1 MPAAPEPFEIH
12 VDDAVLDDLR
22 ARLDATR
29 WPDEVDGAGWEMGSN
44 LDYMKELAAYWR
56 DGYDWRE
63 QERRLNALPQFKAE
77 IDGLG
82 IHFVHI
88 EGKGPDPF
96 PLIVSHG
103 WPGSFFEM
111 HKIAGPL
118 TDPAAHGGDPA
129 DAFHLVVPSLIG
141 YGFSDAS
148 REPGM
153 TTHRMAELFGS
164 LMIDTLGY
172 DRFGAQGGDWGAA
185 VTASLAEQYPA
196 NVAGIHLN
204 LVIGRM
210 ARLAGESASPEVE
223 AYRAEMARWVRD
235 ESAYSIMQGTRPQT
249 LAYGL
254 NDSPA
259 GLAGWIVEKWRAW
272 SDCERRRRALV
283 HQGRA
288 ADERHDLLG
297 DADHQLVGA
306 ALPGEP
312 RRVRPR
318 RAASRRPPPSRCSP
332 KRYRT
337 RRAALSSKAT
347 TSSPVDGDAPR
358 RPLRRHGGAR
368 PPRRRRQRLLPHPA
382 LGALAPASPA
392 GDPCTTCAAQRRI
405 S

>member
-44 LDYMKELAAYWR
+44 LAYMKELAAYWR

-77 IDGLG
+77 VDGLG

-148 REPGM
+148 RAAGM

-164 LMIDTLGY
+164 LMTDTLGY
-172 DRFGAQGGDWGAA
+172 GRFGAQGGDWGAA
-185 VTASLAEQYPA
+185 VTASLAEHYPA

-210 ARLAGESASPEVE
+210 ARLAGETASPEAE

-254 NDSPA
+254 NDSPV

-272 SDCERRRRALV
+272 SDCGGDVERSYTKDELLTNVMVYWVTQTINSSVRLYRENRGEF
-283 HQGRA
+283 GRA
-288 ADERHDLLG
+288 GRIETPTAV
-297 DADHQLVGA
+297 AMF
-306 ALPGEP
+306 
-312 RRVRPR
+312 
-318 RAASRRPPPSRCSP
+318 P
-332 KRYRT
+332 KDI
-337 RRAALSSKAT
+337 S
-347 TSSPVDGDAPR
+347 
-358 RPLRRHGGAR
+358 H
-368 PPRRRRQRLLPHPA
+368 PPRSLVEQGYNVQRWTEMPRGGHFAAMEEPGLLVDDVRA
-382 LGALAPASPA
+382 FFRTL
-392 GDPCTTCAAQRRI
+392 R
-405 S
+405 

>member
-1 MPAAPEPFEIH
+1 MAAAPEPFEIH
-12 VDDAVLDDLR
+12 VDNAVLDDLR

-29 WPDEVDGAGWEMGSN
+29 WPDEVDGAGWTMGSN
-44 LDYMKELAAYWR
+44 LAYMKELAAYWR

-63 QERRLNALPQFKAE
+63 QERRLNALPQFRAE

-111 HKIAGPL
+111 YKIAGPL

-153 TTHRMAELFGS
+153 TTHRMAELFGT

-172 DRFGAQGGDWGAA
+172 QRFGAQGGDWGSA
-185 VTASLAEQYPA
+185 VTSSLAEQYPA
-196 NVAGIHLN
+196 HVAGIHLN

-210 ARLAGESASPEVE
+210 ARLVGETASPEVE
-223 AYRAEMARWVRD
+223 AYRAEMAGWVRD
-235 ESAYSIMQGTRPQT
+235 ESAYSIMQGTKPQT
-249 LAYGL
+249 LGYAL
-254 NDSPA
+254 NDSPV

-272 SDCERRRRALV
+272 SDC
-283 HQGRA
+283 
-288 ADERHDLLG
+288 
-297 DADHQLVGA
+297 
-306 ALPGEP
+306 
-312 RRVRPR
+312 
-318 RAASRRPPPSRCSP
+318 
-332 KRYRT
+332 
-337 RRAALSSKAT
+337 
-347 TSSPVDGDAPR
+347 DGDVERSYTKDELLTNVMIYWVTQTINSSVRLYRENRGEFGRTGRIETPTAIAMFPKEIS
-358 RPLRRHGGAR
+358 H
-368 PPRRRRQRLLPHPA
+368 PPRSLVERGYNVQRWTEMPRGGHFAAMEEPGLLVEDVRA
-382 LGALAPASPA
+382 FFRGL
-392 GDPCTTCAAQRRI
+392 R
-405 S
+405 

>member
-1 MPAAPEPFEIH
+1 MAAAPEPFSIH

-29 WPDEVDGAGWEMGSN
+29 WPDEIDGAGWTMGSN
-44 LDYMKELAAYWR
+44 LAYMKELAGYWR

-63 QERRLNALPQFKAE
+63 QERRLNALPQFRAE

-111 HKIAGPL
+111 YKIAGPL

-153 TTHRMAELFGS
+153 TTHRMAELFGR

-172 DRFGAQGGDWGAA
+172 ERFGAQGGDWGSA
-185 VTASLAEQYPA
+185 VTSSLAEQYPA
-196 NVAGIHLN
+196 SVAGIHLN

-210 ARLAGESASPEVE
+210 ARLAGEAASPEVE
-223 AYRAEMARWVRD
+223 AYRAEMAGWVRD
-235 ESAYSIMQGTRPQT
+235 ESAYSIMQGTKPQT
-249 LAYGL
+249 LGYAL
-254 NDSPA
+254 NDSPV

-272 SDCERRRRALV
+272 SDC
-283 HQGRA
+283 
-288 ADERHDLLG
+288 
-297 DADHQLVGA
+297 
-306 ALPGEP
+306 
-312 RRVRPR
+312 
-318 RAASRRPPPSRCSP
+318 
-332 KRYRT
+332 
-337 RRAALSSKAT
+337 
-347 TSSPVDGDAPR
+347 DGDVERSYTKDELLTNVMIYWVTQTINSSVRLYRENRGEFGRTGRIETPTAVAMFPKEIS
-358 RPLRRHGGAR
+358 H
-368 PPRRRRQRLLPHPA
+368 PPRSLVERGYNVQRWTEMPRGGHFAAMEEPGLLVEDVRA
-382 LGALAPASPA
+382 FFRGL
-392 GDPCTTCAAQRRI
+392 R
-405 S
+405 

>member
-1 MPAAPEPFEIH
+1 MAAVPEPFEIH
-12 VDDAVLDDLR
+12 VDDDVLDDLR

-29 WPDEVDGAGWEMGSN
+29 WPDEVDGAGWTMGSN
-44 LDYMKELAAYWR
+44 LAYMKELAAYWR

-63 QERRLNALPQFKAE
+63 QERRLNALPQFRAE
-77 IDGLG
+77 IDGVG

-148 REPGM
+148 RVPGM
-153 TTHRMAELFGS
+153 TTHRMAELFGT

-172 DRFGAQGGDWGAA
+172 ERFGAQGGDWGSA
-185 VTASLAEQYPA
+185 VTSSLAEQCLA

-210 ARLAGESASPEVE
+210 ARLAGEAAPPEVE
-223 AYRAEMARWVRD
+223 AYRAEMARWVHD
-235 ESAYSIMQGTRPQT
+235 ESAYSILQGTKPQT
-249 LAYGL
+249 LGYAL
-254 NDSPA
+254 NDSPV

-272 SDCERRRRALV
+272 SDC
-283 HQGRA
+283 
-288 ADERHDLLG
+288 
-297 DADHQLVGA
+297 
-306 ALPGEP
+306 
-312 RRVRPR
+312 
-318 RAASRRPPPSRCSP
+318 
-332 KRYRT
+332 
-337 RRAALSSKAT
+337 
-347 TSSPVDGDAPR
+347 DGDVERSYTKDELLTNVMIYWATQTINSSVRLYRENRGEFGRTGRIETPTAVAMF
-358 RPLRRHGGAR
+358 PKEISH
-368 PPRRRRQRLLPHPA
+368 PPRSLVERGYNVQRWTEMPRGGHFAAMEEPGLLVEDVRA
-382 LGALAPASPA
+382 FFRGL
-392 GDPCTTCAAQRRI
+392 R
-405 S
+405 

>member
-1 MPAAPEPFEIH
+1 MAAAPEPFSIH

-29 WPDEVDGAGWEMGSN
+29 WPDEVDGAGWTMGSN
-44 LDYMKELAAYWR
+44 LAYMKDLAAYWR

-63 QERRLNALPQFKAE
+63 QERRLNALPQFRAE

-88 EGKGPDPF
+88 EGKGPDPC

-111 HKIAGPL
+111 YKIAGPL
-118 TDPAAHGGDPA
+118 TDPAAHGGDSA

-153 TTHRMAELFGS
+153 TTHRMAELFGR

-172 DRFGAQGGDWGAA
+172 QRFGAQGGDWGSA
-185 VTASLAEQYPA
+185 VTSSLAEQYPA

-210 ARLAGESASPEVE
+210 ARLAGETASPEVE

-235 ESAYSIMQGTRPQT
+235 ESAYSIMQGTKPQT
-249 LAYGL
+249 LGYAL
-254 NDSPA
+254 NDSPV

-272 SDCERRRRALV
+272 SDC
-283 HQGRA
+283 
-288 ADERHDLLG
+288 
-297 DADHQLVGA
+297 
-306 ALPGEP
+306 
-312 RRVRPR
+312 
-318 RAASRRPPPSRCSP
+318 
-332 KRYRT
+332 
-337 RRAALSSKAT
+337 
-347 TSSPVDGDAPR
+347 DGDVERSYTKDELLTNVMIYWVTQTINSSVRLYRENRGEFGRTGRIETPTAVAMFPKEIS
-358 RPLRRHGGAR
+358 H
-368 PPRRRRQRLLPHPA
+368 PPRSLVERGYNVQQWTEMPRGGHFAAMEEPELLVEDVRA
-382 LGALAPASPA
+382 FFRGL
-392 GDPCTTCAAQRRI
+392 R
-405 S
+405 

>member
-1 MPAAPEPFEIH
+1 MAAAPEPFEIH

-29 WPDEVDGAGWEMGSN
+29 WPDEVDGAGWTMGSN
-44 LDYMKELAAYWR
+44 LAYMKELAAYWR

-63 QERRLNALPQFKAE
+63 QERRLNALPQFRAE

-111 HKIAGPL
+111 YKIAGPL

-153 TTHRMAELFGS
+153 TTHRMAELFGT

-172 DRFGAQGGDWGAA
+172 ERFGAQGGDWGSA
-185 VTASLAEQYPA
+185 VTSSLAEQCLA

-210 ARLAGESASPEVE
+210 ARLAGEATSPEVE
-223 AYRAEMARWVRD
+223 AYRAEMAGWVRD
-235 ESAYSIMQGTRPQT
+235 ESAYSIMQGTKPQT
-249 LAYGL
+249 LGYAL
-254 NDSPA
+254 NDSPV

-272 SDCERRRRALV
+272 SDCDGDVERSYTKDELLTNVMIYWVTQTINSSVRLYRENRGEFGRTGRIETPTAVAMFPKEISHPPRSLVERGYNVQQWTEMPRGGHFAAMEEPGLLAGDVRAFFRAL
-283 HQGRA
+283 
-288 ADERHDLLG
+288 
-297 DADHQLVGA
+297 
-306 ALPGEP
+306 
-312 RRVRPR
+312 RR
-318 RAASRRPPPSRCSP
+318 
-332 KRYRT
+332 
-337 RRAALSSKAT
+337 
-347 TSSPVDGDAPR
+347 
-358 RPLRRHGGAR
+358 
-368 PPRRRRQRLLPHPA
+368 
-382 LGALAPASPA
+382 
-392 GDPCTTCAAQRRI
+392 
-405 S
+405 

>member
-1 MPAAPEPFEIH
+1 MAAAPEPFEIY

-29 WPDEVDGAGWEMGSN
+29 WPDEVDGAGWTMGSN
-44 LDYMKELAAYWR
+44 LAYMKELAAYWR

-63 QERRLNALPQFKAE
+63 QERRLNALPQFRAE
-77 IDGLG
+77 IDGVG

-111 HKIAGPL
+111 YKIAGPL

-153 TTHRMAELFGS
+153 TTHRMAELFGT
-164 LMIDTLGY
+164 LMLDTLGY
-172 DRFGAQGGDWGAA
+172 ERFGAQGGDWGSA
-185 VTASLAEQYPA
+185 VTSSLAEQYPA
-196 NVAGIHLN
+196 SVAGIHLN

-210 ARLAGESASPEVE
+210 ARLAGEAASPEVE

-235 ESAYSIMQGTRPQT
+235 ESAYSITQGTKPQT
-249 LAYGL
+249 LSYAL
-254 NDSPA
+254 NDSPV

-272 SDCERRRRALV
+272 SDC
-283 HQGRA
+283 
-288 ADERHDLLG
+288 
-297 DADHQLVGA
+297 
-306 ALPGEP
+306 
-312 RRVRPR
+312 
-318 RAASRRPPPSRCSP
+318 
-332 KRYRT
+332 
-337 RRAALSSKAT
+337 
-347 TSSPVDGDAPR
+347 DGDIERSYTKDELLTNVMIYWVTQTINSSVRLYRENRGEFGRTGRIETPTAVAMFPKEIS
-358 RPLRRHGGAR
+358 H
-368 PPRRRRQRLLPHPA
+368 PPRSLVERGYNVQRWTEMPRGGHFAAMEEPGLLVEDVRA
-382 LGALAPASPA
+382 FFRGL
-392 GDPCTTCAAQRRI
+392 R
-405 S
+405 

>member
-1 MPAAPEPFEIH
+1 MAAAPEPFEIH
-12 VDDAVLDDLR
+12 VAAAVLDDLR

-29 WPDEVDGAGWEMGSN
+29 WPDEIDGAGWTMGSD
-44 LDYMKELAAYWR
+44 LAYMKELAAYWR
-56 DGYDWRE
+56 DGYDWQE
-63 QERRLNALPQFKAE
+63 QERRLNALPQFRAE

-111 HKIAGPL
+111 YKIAGPL

-153 TTHRMAELFGS
+153 TTHRMAELFGT

-172 DRFGAQGGDWGAA
+172 DRFGAQGGDWGSA
-185 VTASLAEQYPA
+185 VTSSLAEQYPA

-210 ARLAGESASPEVE
+210 ARLAGEAASPEVE

-235 ESAYSIMQGTRPQT
+235 ESAYSITQGTKPQT
-249 LAYGL
+249 LSYAL
-254 NDSPA
+254 NDSPV

-272 SDCERRRRALV
+272 SDC
-283 HQGRA
+283 
-288 ADERHDLLG
+288 
-297 DADHQLVGA
+297 
-306 ALPGEP
+306 
-312 RRVRPR
+312 
-318 RAASRRPPPSRCSP
+318 
-332 KRYRT
+332 
-337 RRAALSSKAT
+337 
-347 TSSPVDGDAPR
+347 DGDVERSYTKDELLTNVMIYWVTQTINSSVRLYRENRGEFGRTGRIETPTAVAMFPKEIS
-358 RPLRRHGGAR
+358 H
-368 PPRRRRQRLLPHPA
+368 PPRSLVERGYNVQRWTEMPRGGHFAAMEEPGLLVEDVRA
-382 LGALAPASPA
+382 FFRGL
-392 GDPCTTCAAQRRI
+392 R
-405 S
+405 

>member
-1 MPAAPEPFEIH
+1 MAAAPEPFSIH

-29 WPDEVDGAGWEMGSN
+29 WPDEVDGAGWTMGSN
-44 LDYMKELAAYWR
+44 LAYMKELAAYWR

-63 QERRLNALPQFKAE
+63 QERRLNALPQFRAE

-111 HKIAGPL
+111 YKIAGPL

-153 TTHRMAELFGS
+153 TTHRMAELFGR

-172 DRFGAQGGDWGAA
+172 ERFGAQGGDWGSA
-185 VTASLAEQYPA
+185 VTSSLAEQYPA

-210 ARLAGESASPEVE
+210 ARLPARRPRPKSRRTAPRWGAGCATS
-223 AYRAEMARWVRD
+223 RL
-235 ESAYSIMQGTRPQT
+235 TRSCRGQ
-249 LAYGL
+249 
-254 NDSPA
+254 S
-259 GLAGWIVEKWRAW
+259 
-272 SDCERRRRALV
+272 RRRWATRSTTV
-283 HQGRA
+283 RWGWRGGSW
-288 ADERHDLLG
+288 RS
-297 DADHQLVGA
+297 GA
-306 ALPGEP
+306 RG
-312 RRVRPR
+312 
-318 RAASRRPPPSRCSP
+318 
-332 KRYRT
+332 
-337 RRAALSSKAT
+337 AT
-347 TSSPVDGDAPR
+347 ATATSSGRTPR
-358 RPLRRHGGAR
+358 T
-368 PPRRRRQRLLPHPA
+368 
-382 LGALAPASPA
+382 S
-392 GDPCTTCAAQRRI
+392 C
-405 S
+405 

>member
-1 MPAAPEPFEIH
+1 MAAAPEPFEIH

-22 ARLDATR
+22 ACLDATR

-44 LDYMKELAAYWR
+44 LAYMKELAAYWR
-56 DGYDWRE
+56 DGYNWRE
-63 QERRLNALPQFKAE
+63 QERRLNALPQFRAE
-77 IDGLG
+77 VGGLG

-111 HKIAGPL
+111 YKIAGPL

-164 LMIDTLGY
+164 LMTDTLGY

-185 VTASLAEQYPA
+185 VTASLAEQYPE

-254 NDSPA
+254 NDSPV

-272 SDCERRRRALV
+272 SDCEGDVERSYTKDELLTNVMIYWVTQTINSSVRLYRENRGEFGRAGRIETPSAVAMFPKEISHPPRSLVEQGYNVQRWTEMPRGGHFAAMEAPDLLVDDVRAFFRAL
-283 HQGRA
+283 R
-288 ADERHDLLG
+288 
-297 DADHQLVGA
+297 
-306 ALPGEP
+306 
-312 RRVRPR
+312 
-318 RAASRRPPPSRCSP
+318 
-332 KRYRT
+332 
-337 RRAALSSKAT
+337 
-347 TSSPVDGDAPR
+347 
-358 RPLRRHGGAR
+358 
-368 PPRRRRQRLLPHPA
+368 
-382 LGALAPASPA
+382 
-392 GDPCTTCAAQRRI
+392 
-405 S
+405 

>member
-1 MPAAPEPFEIH
+1 MAAAPEPFEIH
-12 VDDAVLDDLR
+12 VAAAVLDDLR

-29 WPDEVDGAGWEMGSN
+29 WPDEIDGAGWTMGSD
-44 LDYMKELAAYWR
+44 LAYMKELAAYWR
-56 DGYDWRE
+56 DGYDWQE
-63 QERRLNALPQFKAE
+63 QERRLNALPQFRAE

-111 HKIAGPL
+111 YKIAGPL

-153 TTHRMAELFGS
+153 TTHRMAELFGT

-172 DRFGAQGGDWGAA
+172 DRFGAQGGDWGSA
-185 VTASLAEQYPA
+185 VTSSLAEQYPA

-210 ARLAGESASPEVE
+210 ARLAGEAASPEVE

-235 ESAYSIMQGTRPQT
+235 ESAYSITQGTKPQT
-249 LAYGL
+249 LSYAL
-254 NDSPA
+254 NDSPV

-272 SDCERRRRALV
+272 SDC
-283 HQGRA
+283 
-288 ADERHDLLG
+288 
-297 DADHQLVGA
+297 
-306 ALPGEP
+306 
-312 RRVRPR
+312 
-318 RAASRRPPPSRCSP
+318 
-332 KRYRT
+332 
-337 RRAALSSKAT
+337 
-347 TSSPVDGDAPR
+347 DGDVERSYTKDELLTNVMIYWVTQTINSSVRLYRENRGEFGRTGRIETPTAVAMFPKEIS
-358 RPLRRHGGAR
+358 H
-368 PPRRRRQRLLPHPA
+368 PPRSLVERGYNVQQWTEMPRGGHFAAMEEPELLVEDVRA
-382 LGALAPASPA
+382 FFRGL
-392 GDPCTTCAAQRRI
+392 R
-405 S
+405 

>member
-1 MPAAPEPFEIH
+1 MAAAPEPFEIH

-29 WPDEVDGAGWEMGSN
+29 WPDEVDGAGWTMGSN
-44 LDYMKELAAYWR
+44 LAYMKDLAAYWR

-63 QERRLNALPQFKAE
+63 QERRLNALPQFRAE

-111 HKIAGPL
+111 YKIAGPL

-153 TTHRMAELFGS
+153 TTHRMAELFGT

-172 DRFGAQGGDWGAA
+172 ERFGAQGGDWGSA
-185 VTASLAEQYPA
+185 VTSSLAEQYPA

-210 ARLAGESASPEVE
+210 ARLAGEAASPEVE

-235 ESAYSIMQGTRPQT
+235 ESAYSIMQGTKPQT
-249 LAYGL
+249 LGYAL
-254 NDSPA
+254 NDSPV

-272 SDCERRRRALV
+272 SDCGGDVERSYTKDELLTNVMIYWVTQTINSSVRLYRENRGEF
-283 HQGRA
+283 GRTGRIETPTA
-288 ADERHDLLG
+288 VAMF
-297 DADHQLVGA
+297 
-306 ALPGEP
+306 
-312 RRVRPR
+312 
-318 RAASRRPPPSRCSP
+318 P
-332 KRYRT
+332 KEI
-337 RRAALSSKAT
+337 S
-347 TSSPVDGDAPR
+347 
-358 RPLRRHGGAR
+358 H
-368 PPRRRRQRLLPHPA
+368 PPRGLVERGYNVQRWTEMPRGGHFAAMEEPELLVEDVRA
-382 LGALAPASPA
+382 FFRTL
-392 GDPCTTCAAQRRI
+392 R
-405 S
+405 

>member
-1 MPAAPEPFEIH
+1 MAAAPEPFEIH

-29 WPDEVDGAGWEMGSN
+29 WPDEVGGAGWEMGSN
-44 LDYMKELAAYWR
+44 LAYMKELAAYWR
-56 DGYDWRE
+56 DEFDWRE
-63 QERRLNALPQFKAE
+63 QERRLNALPQFRAE
-77 IDGLG
+77 VDGLG
-82 IHFVHI
+82 IHFVHV

-111 HKIAGPL
+111 YKIVGPL

-172 DRFGAQGGDWGAA
+172 GRFGAQGGDWGAA

-196 NVAGIHLN
+196 NVARIHLN

-210 ARLAGESASPEVE
+210 ARLAGESTSPEVE

-254 NDSPA
+254 NDSPV

-272 SDCERRRRALV
+272 SDCGGDVERSYTKDELLTNVMIYWVTQTINSSVRLYRENRGEFGRAGRIETPTAVAMFPKEISHPPRSLVEQGYNVQRWTEMPRGGHFAAMEQPALLADDVRAFFRAL
-283 HQGRA
+283 R
-288 ADERHDLLG
+288 
-297 DADHQLVGA
+297 
-306 ALPGEP
+306 
-312 RRVRPR
+312 
-318 RAASRRPPPSRCSP
+318 
-332 KRYRT
+332 
-337 RRAALSSKAT
+337 
-347 TSSPVDGDAPR
+347 
-358 RPLRRHGGAR
+358 
-368 PPRRRRQRLLPHPA
+368 
-382 LGALAPASPA
+382 
-392 GDPCTTCAAQRRI
+392 
-405 S
+405 

>member
-1 MPAAPEPFEIH
+1 MAAAPEPFEIH

-29 WPDEVDGAGWEMGSN
+29 WPDEVDGAGWTMGSN
-44 LDYMKELAAYWR
+44 LAYMKDLAAYWR

-63 QERRLNALPQFKAE
+63 QERRLNALPQFRAE

-111 HKIAGPL
+111 YKIAGPL

-153 TTHRMAELFGS
+153 TTHRMAELFGT
-164 LMIDTLGY
+164 LTIDTLGY
-172 DRFGAQGGDWGAA
+172 ERFGAQGGDWGSA
-185 VTASLAEQYPA
+185 VTSSLAEQYPA
-196 NVAGIHLN
+196 SVAGIHLN

-210 ARLAGESASPEVE
+210 ARLAGEAASPEVG

-235 ESAYSIMQGTRPQT
+235 ESAYSIMQGTKPQT
-249 LAYGL
+249 LGYAL
-254 NDSPA
+254 NDSPV

-272 SDCERRRRALV
+272 SDC
-283 HQGRA
+283 
-288 ADERHDLLG
+288 
-297 DADHQLVGA
+297 
-306 ALPGEP
+306 
-312 RRVRPR
+312 
-318 RAASRRPPPSRCSP
+318 
-332 KRYRT
+332 
-337 RRAALSSKAT
+337 
-347 TSSPVDGDAPR
+347 DGDVERSYTKDELLTNVMIYWVTQTINSSVRLYRENRGEFGRTGRIETPTAVAMFPKEIS
-358 RPLRRHGGAR
+358 H
-368 PPRRRRQRLLPHPA
+368 PPRSLVERGYNVQRWTEMPRGGHFAAMEEPELLVEDVRA
-382 LGALAPASPA
+382 FFRGL
-392 GDPCTTCAAQRRI
+392 R
-405 S
+405 

>member
-1 MPAAPEPFEIH
+1 MAAAPEPFSIH

-29 WPDEVDGAGWEMGSN
+29 WPDEIDGAGWTMGSN
-44 LDYMKELAAYWR
+44 LAYMKELAGYWR

-63 QERRLNALPQFKAE
+63 QERRLNALPQFRAE
-77 IDGLG
+77 IDGVG

-88 EGKGPDPF
+88 EGKGPVPF

-153 TTHRMAELFGS
+153 TTHRMAELFGT
-164 LMIDTLGY
+164 LMLDTLGY
-172 DRFGAQGGDWGAA
+172 ERFGAQGGDWGSA
-185 VTASLAEQYPA
+185 VTSSLAEQYPA

-210 ARLAGESASPEVE
+210 ARLVGETVSPEVE
-223 AYRAEMARWVRD
+223 AYRAEMAGWVRD
-235 ESAYSIMQGTRPQT
+235 ESAYSITQGTKPQT
-249 LAYGL
+249 LSYAL
-254 NDSPA
+254 NDSPV

-272 SDCERRRRALV
+272 SDC
-283 HQGRA
+283 
-288 ADERHDLLG
+288 
-297 DADHQLVGA
+297 
-306 ALPGEP
+306 
-312 RRVRPR
+312 
-318 RAASRRPPPSRCSP
+318 
-332 KRYRT
+332 
-337 RRAALSSKAT
+337 
-347 TSSPVDGDAPR
+347 DGDVERSYTKDELLTNVMIYWVTQTINSSVRLYRENRGEFGRTGRIETPTAVAMFPKEIS
-358 RPLRRHGGAR
+358 H
-368 PPRRRRQRLLPHPA
+368 PPRSLVERGYNVQQWTEMPRGGHFAAMEEPELLVEDVRA
-382 LGALAPASPA
+382 FFRGL
-392 GDPCTTCAAQRRI
+392 R
-405 S
+405 

>member
-1 MPAAPEPFEIH
+1 MAAAPEPFEIH
-12 VDDAVLDDLR
+12 VAAAVLDDLR

-29 WPDEVDGAGWEMGSN
+29 WPDEIDGAGWTMGSD
-44 LDYMKELAAYWR
+44 LAYMKELAAYWR
-56 DGYDWRE
+56 DGYDWQE
-63 QERRLNALPQFKAE
+63 QERRLNALPQFRAE

-111 HKIAGPL
+111 YKIAGPL

-153 TTHRMAELFGS
+153 TTHRMAELFGT

-172 DRFGAQGGDWGAA
+172 QRFGAQGGDWGSA
-185 VTASLAEQYPA
+185 VTSSLAEQYPA

-210 ARLAGESASPEVE
+210 ARLAGEAASPEVE

-235 ESAYSIMQGTRPQT
+235 ESAYSIMQGTKPQT
-249 LAYGL
+249 LGYAL
-254 NDSPA
+254 NDSPV

-272 SDCERRRRALV
+272 SDCGGDVERSYTKDELLTNVMIYWVTQTINSSVRLYRENRGEF
-283 HQGRA
+283 GRTGRIETPTA
-288 ADERHDLLG
+288 VAMF
-297 DADHQLVGA
+297 
-306 ALPGEP
+306 
-312 RRVRPR
+312 
-318 RAASRRPPPSRCSP
+318 P
-332 KRYRT
+332 KEI
-337 RRAALSSKAT
+337 S
-347 TSSPVDGDAPR
+347 
-358 RPLRRHGGAR
+358 H
-368 PPRRRRQRLLPHPA
+368 PPRGLVERGYNVQRWTEMPRGGHFAAMEEPGLLVEDVRA
-382 LGALAPASPA
+382 FFRGL
-392 GDPCTTCAAQRRI
+392 R
-405 S
+405 

>member
-1 MPAAPEPFEIH
+1 MAAAPEPFEIH

-29 WPDEVDGAGWEMGSN
+29 WPDEIDGAGWTMGSN
-44 LDYMKELAAYWR
+44 LAYMKELAAYWR

-63 QERRLNALPQFKAE
+63 QERRLNALPQFRAE

-88 EGKGPDPF
+88 KGKGPDPF

-111 HKIAGPL
+111 YKIAGPL

-153 TTHRMAELFGS
+153 TTHRMAEFFGK
-164 LMIDTLGY
+164 LMVDTLGY
-172 DRFGAQGGDWGAA
+172 ERFGAQGGDWGAA
-185 VTASLAEQYPA
+185 VTSSLAEQYPA

-210 ARLAGESASPEVE
+210 ARLAGETVSPEVE
-223 AYRAEMARWVRD
+223 AYRAEMAGWVRD
-235 ESAYSIMQGTRPQT
+235 ESAYSIMQGTKPQT
-249 LAYGL
+249 LGYAL
-254 NDSPA
+254 NDSPV

-272 SDCERRRRALV
+272 SDC
-283 HQGRA
+283 
-288 ADERHDLLG
+288 
-297 DADHQLVGA
+297 
-306 ALPGEP
+306 
-312 RRVRPR
+312 
-318 RAASRRPPPSRCSP
+318 
-332 KRYRT
+332 
-337 RRAALSSKAT
+337 
-347 TSSPVDGDAPR
+347 DGDVERSYTKDELLTNVMIYWVTQTINSSVRLYRENRGEFGRTGRIETPTGVAMFPKEIS
-358 RPLRRHGGAR
+358 H
-368 PPRRRRQRLLPHPA
+368 PPRSLVERGYNVQRWTEMPSGGHFAAMEEPGLLVEDVRA
-382 LGALAPASPA
+382 FFRGL
-392 GDPCTTCAAQRRI
+392 R
-405 S
+405 

>member
-1 MPAAPEPFEIH
+1 MAVAIEPFEIH

-29 WPDEVDGAGWEMGSN
+29 WPDEVDGAGWTMGSN
-44 LDYMKELAAYWR
+44 LAYMKELGAYWR

-63 QERRLNALPQFKAE
+63 QERRLNALPQFRAE

-111 HKIAGPL
+111 YKIAGPL

-153 TTHRMAELFGS
+153 TTHRMAELFGR

-172 DRFGAQGGDWGAA
+172 ERFGAQGGDWGSA
-185 VTASLAEQYPA
+185 VTSSLAEQYPA

-210 ARLAGESASPEVE
+210 ARLAGETASPEVE

-235 ESAYSIMQGTRPQT
+235 ESAYSIMQGTKPQT
-249 LAYGL
+249 LGYAL
-254 NDSPA
+254 NDSPV

-272 SDCERRRRALV
+272 SDCGGDVERSYTKDELLTNVMIYWVTQTINSSVRLYRENRGEF
-283 HQGRA
+283 GRTGRIETPTA
-288 ADERHDLLG
+288 VAMF
-297 DADHQLVGA
+297 
-306 ALPGEP
+306 
-312 RRVRPR
+312 
-318 RAASRRPPPSRCSP
+318 P
-332 KRYRT
+332 KEI
-337 RRAALSSKAT
+337 S
-347 TSSPVDGDAPR
+347 
-358 RPLRRHGGAR
+358 H
-368 PPRRRRQRLLPHPA
+368 PPRGLVERGYNVQRWTEMPRGGHFVAMEEPGLLVEDVRA
-382 LGALAPASPA
+382 FFRGL
-392 GDPCTTCAAQRRI
+392 R
-405 S
+405 